1 MSIATPTFTRAMIMQ
16 SPWVY
21 GAYSVARLATFMAP
35 FAVLLIEQ
43 RFFNELGISAQTPV
57 LWWVIAAYTAVTVIR
72 LSGVL
77 VECWTNI
84 TFRFHAMGVLQL
96 HTVAVAFRSAAA
108 EPALVHPAESIN
120 RLRDD
125 AGEVADFPLWLPEVV
140 GTTIATVC
148 AFAVMWTIDARLS
161 LLALAPLIIQGLV
174 ATAFWRYYLVYRY
187 AEGALNDTFSHLIG
201 TIVKSAQTIQLLGMQ
216 STYIADVQALGEQ
229 RKKNALRSEA
239 FEQLASRNLVDVSI
253 AIASAIVLWYAIP
266 EIALQTIGVGDVLVL
281 FTGLSIVATMPQ
293 TWATFVGD
301 YAQQT
306 VSIERLVASMP
317 DQPRALIEAHRAP
330 ADTATESAATPVP
343 PLEHYSVQ
351 GLSYRHT
358 QGGGVSN
365 VSFTLQ
371 RGSLTVL
378 TGRVGSG
385 KTTLLNLCAGL
396 LAPQQ
401 GTVRWNNLDS
411 DCYWSRAVVAVP
423 QQPFLFSA
431 TLRDNLT
438 FGDAA
443 HRLSDVLHA
452 TALDVD
458 IARMPEGLDTAVGPR
473 GMRLSGGQRQR
484 VGLAR
489 ALLRRAELLV
499 LDDVTSALDVVT
511 EAHILRHLAD
521 TGTTILASS
530 NRPAVLAQA
539 DTVIVIEDGQ
549 IIAHG
554 PLAILLASSP
564 SMQALWADWQSTPH
578 SGTTTTDNPIST
590 EEQP

>member
-16 SPWVY
+16 SPWVF
-21 GAYSVARLATFMAP
+21 GVYSVARLATFMAP

-57 LWWVIAAYTAVTVIR
+57 LWWVIAAYTAVTVVR

-84 TFRFHAMGVLQL
+84 TFRYHAMGVLQL
-96 HTVAVAFRSAAA
+96 HTVAAAFLRPAA
-108 EPALVHPAESIN
+108 EPAPVHPAESIN

-125 AGEVADFPLWLPEVV
+125 AGEVADFPLWLPEVI

-161 LLALAPLIIQGLV
+161 ILALAPLIVHGLV
-174 ATAFWRYYLVYRY
+174 ATAFWRSYLVYRY
-187 AEGALNDTFSHLIG
+187 AEGALNDTFSRLIG

-216 STYIADVQALGEQ
+216 STYIADVRALGEQ
-229 RKKNALRSEA
+229 RKKNALRREA

-253 AIASAIVLWYAIP
+253 ATASAIVLWYAIP

-301 YAQQT
+301 YAQQK

-317 DQPRALIEAHRAP
+317 EQPRALIEVHQAP
-330 ADTATESAATPVP
+330 ADNATATPVP
-343 PLEHYSVQ
+343 PLVQ
-351 GLSYRHT
+351 YRVQELSYHHT
-358 QGGGVSN
+358 QGGGVST

-401 GTVRWNNLDS
+401 GTILWNTNES
-411 DCYWSRAVVAVP
+411 DGTWSRAVVAVP

-431 TLRDNLT
+431 PLRDNIT
-438 FGDAA
+438 FGATPEGLA
-443 HRLSDVLHA
+443 DVLTA
-452 TALDVD
+452 TALDAD
-458 IARMPEGLDTAVGPR
+458 IADMTEGLDTAVGPR

-549 IIAHG
+549 IIAQG
-554 PLAILLASSP
+554 SLAHLLASSP
-564 SMQALWADWQSTPH
+564 PMQALWADWQSALP
-578 SGTTTTDNPIST
+578 SGITTADNPTST
-590 EEQP
+590 EEQL

>member
-1 MSIATPTFTRAMIMQ
+1 MSIATPTFTRAMITQ

-57 LWWVIAAYTAVTVIR
+57 LWWVIAAYTAVTVVR

-84 TFRFHAMGVLQL
+84 TFRYHAMGVLQL
-96 HTVAVAFRSAAA
+96 HTVAAAFRRPAA
-108 EPALVHPAESIN
+108 EPAPVHPAESIN

-125 AGEVADFPLWLPEVV
+125 AGEVADFPLWLPEVI

-161 LLALAPLIIQGLV
+161 LLALAPLIVHGLV
-174 ATAFWRYYLVYRY
+174 ATAFWRSYLVYRY
-187 AEGALNDTFSHLIG
+187 AEGALNDTFSRLIG

-216 STYIADVQALGEQ
+216 STYIADVRALGDL
-229 RKKNALRSEA
+229 RKKNALRREA

-253 AIASAIVLWYAIP
+253 AIASAVVLWYAIP

-281 FTGLSIVATMPQ
+281 FTGLSIVASMPQ

-301 YAQQT
+301 YAQQK

-317 DQPRALIEAHRAP
+317 EQPRALFEVYQAP
-330 ADTATESAATPVP
+330 ADNGTATAAMPVP
-343 PLEHYSVQ
+343 PLEHYRVQ
-351 GLSYRHT
+351 ELSYHHT

-401 GTVRWNNLDS
+401 GTILWNTTVS
-411 DCYWSRAVVAVP
+411 DESWSRAVVAVP

-431 TLRDNLT
+431 TLRNNIT
-438 FGDAA
+438 FGASPEGLA
-443 HRLSDVLHA
+443 DVLTA
-452 TALDVD
+452 TALDAD
-458 IARMPEGLDTAVGPR
+458 IADMPEGLDTAVGPR

-511 EAHILRHLAD
+511 EAHILRHLTD

-530 NRPAVLAQA
+530 NRAAVLAQA

-549 IIAHG
+549 IIAQG
-554 PLAILLASSP
+554 SLAHLLASSP
-564 SMQALWADWQSTPH
+564 PMQALWADWQTTLP
-578 SGTTTTDNPIST
+578 SGITTTDNPIST
-590 EEQP
+590 EEQL

>member
-1 MSIATPTFTRAMIMQ
+1 MIMQ

-57 LWWVIAAYTAVTVIR
+57 LWWVIAAYTAVTVVR

-77 VECWTNI
+77 IECWTNI
-84 TFRFHAMGVLQL
+84 TFRYHAMGVLQL
-96 HTVAVAFRSAAA
+96 HTVAAAFRRPAA
-108 EPALVHPAESIN
+108 EPAPVHPAESLN

-125 AGEVADFPLWLPEVV
+125 AGEVADFPLWLPEVI

-161 LLALAPLIIQGLV
+161 LFALAPLIVHGLV
-174 ATAFWRYYLVYRY
+174 ATAFWRSYLVYRY
-187 AEGALNDTFSHLIG
+187 AEGALNDTFSRLIG

-216 STYIADVQALGEQ
+216 STYIADVRALGEQ
-229 RKKNALRSEA
+229 RKKNALRREA
-239 FEQLASRNLVDVSI
+239 FEQLATRNLVDVSI

-281 FTGLSIVATMPQ
+281 FTGLSIVAAMPQ

-317 DQPRALIEAHRAP
+317 DQPSALIEVHQAQDGNGTVP
-330 ADTATESAATPVP
+330 ATPVA

-351 GLSYRHT
+351 GLSYYHT
-358 QGGGVSN
+358 QGGGVRN
-365 VSFTLQ
+365 VSFTIQ
-371 RGSLTVL
+371 RGSMTVL

-396 LAPQQ
+396 LVPQQ
-401 GTVRWNNLDS
+401 GTILWNTTVS
-411 DCYWSRAVVAVP
+411 DGTWSRAVVAVP

-431 TLRDNLT
+431 PLRDNIT
-438 FGDAA
+438 FGASPA
-443 HRLSDVLHA
+443 GLADVLTA
-452 TALDVD
+452 TALDAD
-458 IARMPEGLDTAVGPR
+458 IADMPDGLDTPVGPR

-549 IIAHG
+549 IIAQG
-554 PLAILLASSP
+554 SLAHLLASSP
-564 SMQALWADWQSTPH
+564 PMQALWADWQSTLT
-578 SGTTTTDNPIST
+578 SDTTTTENSIST

>member
-1 MSIATPTFTRAMIMQ
+1 MSIPTPQFTRAMITQ
-16 SPWVY
+16 SPWVF
-21 GAYSVARLATFMAP
+21 GAYSAARLGTFMAP

-43 RFFNELGISAQTPV
+43 RFFNELGLSTQSSV
-57 LWWVIAAYTAVTVIR
+57 LWWLIAAFTAVTVVR
-72 LSGVL
+72 LGCVL
-77 VECWTNI
+77 VESWTNI
-84 TFRFHAMGVLQL
+84 TFRYHAMGVLQVNS
-96 HTVAVAFRSAAA
+96 VAASFHRPGA
-108 EPALVHPAESIN
+108 ETAPVHPAESIN
-120 RLRDD
+120 RLRED

-148 AFAVMWTIDARLS
+148 AYAVMWTIDARLS
-161 LLALAPLIIQGLV
+161 LLALAPLIVQGLV
-174 ATAFWRYYLVYRY
+174 ATAFWRHYLAYRY
-187 AEGALNDTFSHLIG
+187 AEGALNDRSSRLIG
-201 TIVKSAQTIQLLGMQ
+201 TIVKSTQTIQLLGMQ
-216 STYIADVQALGEQ
+216 PAYIADVRALGEQ
-229 RKKNALRSEA
+229 RKRNALRSEA
-239 FEQLASRNLVDVSI
+239 FEQLSSRNLVDVSI

-317 DQPRALIEAHRAP
+317 DQPTALIESHRAP
-330 ADTATESAATPVP
+330 ADRATASVP
-343 PLEHYSVQ
+343 PLDHYSVQ
-351 GLSYRHT
+351 GLRYQHL
-358 QGGGVSN
+358 QGRGVSN

-371 RGSLTVL
+371 RGSMTVV

-401 GTVRWNNLDS
+401 GTILWNSTDS
-411 DCYWSRAVVAVP
+411 NRIWSRAVVAVP
-423 QQPFLFSA
+423 QQPFLFST
-431 TLRDNLT
+431 TLRDNIT
-438 FGDAA
+438 FGASPEGLA
-443 HRLSDVLHA
+443 DVLTA

-489 ALLRRAELLV
+489 ALLRPAQLMI

-511 EAHILRHLAD
+511 EAHILRHLAY

-549 IIAHG
+549 IIAEG
-554 PLAILLASSP
+554 PLTHLLESSP
-564 SMQALWADWQSTPH
+564 AMQALWADWQSTPL
-578 SGTTTTDNPIST
+578 SETTTADHNAST
-590 EEQP
+590 EEHL